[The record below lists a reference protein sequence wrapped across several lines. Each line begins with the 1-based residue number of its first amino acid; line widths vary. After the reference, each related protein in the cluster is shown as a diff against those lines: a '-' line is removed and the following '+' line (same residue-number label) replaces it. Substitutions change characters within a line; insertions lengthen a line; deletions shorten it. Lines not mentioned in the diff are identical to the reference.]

1 MEMYGVKILFKN
13 TVTGQP
19 TVTDESYSDM
29 YVYYEES
36 IRVFMAESFEQAEE
50 KAIESA
56 KYSESQYKNV
66 YGQTVDYKFHS
77 VVNSFI
83 IDDLQDGDEIFAQTY
98 KITKSA
104 HKENSISICTTL
116 EDTAVLREEIN

>member
-1 MEMYGVKILFKN
+1 
-13 TVTGQP
+13 
-19 TVTDESYSDM
+19 
-29 YVYYEES
+29 
-36 IRVFMAESFEQAEE
+36 MADSFEQAEE

-66 YGQTVDYKFHS
+66 YGQTVEYKFHR

-83 IDDLQDGDEIFAQTY
+83 IDELQDGDEIFAQTY

-104 HKENSISICTTL
+104 HKNNSISICTTL